1 MSRVFLSFFLQIS
14 SVFSVSSLFSCMLPP
29 FCLYLHLEGVLPT
42 AFRVFSFVTV
52 CYTILSTAFLSF
64 NRTPDF
70 VHRLAVIYASLRL
83 FLRLV
88 GPLCGVFRLFC
99 MLPAF
104 FFISQPTRR
113 LVYCIRSVL
122 RPSPFLIIFFTVFL
136 CFSKLMTILFCLSSL
151 MFDLCTTKLQY
162 TPPLKNRLL
171 RPRLGFYFLCRE
183 ASSRCL
189 GFSAAFLSRHLK
201 CG

>member
-1 MSRVFLSFFLQIS
+1 MYGIFLFMSRVFLSFSRFLPY
-14 SVFSVSSLFSCMLPP
+14 FPSSLFSCMLPP
-29 FCLYLHLEGVLPT
+29 FFLYLHLEGVLPT

-64 NRTPDF
+64 FRTPDF

-151 MFDLCTTKLQY
+151 MFDLQPNYST
-162 TPPLKNRLL
+162 RHHL
-171 RPRLGFYFLCRE
+171 RTAYFDRGWG
-183 ASSRCL
+183 SI
-189 GFSAAFLSRHLK
+189 FSVGK
-201 CG
+201 PVPVV